1 MIHLAAAS
9 LPNDAATAS
18 RDRCAK
24 SARLAADV
32 HASKTPKL
40 MRADFSI
47 FKGIED
53 AKILVG
59 KCGREIFRLAIS
71 YGYVDV
77 FPLDDLNRSGFA

>member
-1 MIHLAAAS
+1 MRQVRQTGGRRPRLED
-9 LPNDAATAS
+9 PEVDAG
-18 RDRCAK
+18 R
-24 SARLAADV
+24 
-32 HASKTPKL
+32 
-40 MRADFSI
+40 FSI

-77 FPLDDLNRSGFA
+77 FPLDDLNRSGFGGGSKP